1 MYASLVSPLSTSL
14 FTQGIEWGT
23 QLTVAEAQ
31 CRLSVARIRADN
43 SLRGAV
49 FPVAL
54 FSPAGRTVFGAAVE
68 CSSVASGDGPPPPS
82 AISASLSLWRN
93 RRGGVLCIK
102 RAEAGMA
109 PLALFAEEQAIRKLV
124 AFAVEAVQSSSTP
137 AVEAA
142 NALATAAGATVVE
155 SGRRD
160 DRHGVGVLRQPDT
173 ASASSALFSCGPD
186 LSGLAVGLPSS
197 SSSKASPRRLQLYI
211 EHLRVLPL
219 KLSLS
224 FVPAPWHQSG
234 EKIPSKQATG
244 KSLQQPPAGS
254 PGDSGGSGS
263 SGLVRLALSLAHL
276 EGAWVQLRG
285 LELRHPLLAP
295 NALAQVVV
303 SYYVKCVYRV
313 AGPSLYALL
322 TADSVH

>member
-1 MYASLVSPLSTSL
+1 M
-14 FTQGIEWGT
+14 
-23 QLTVAEAQ
+23 AEAQ

-68 CSSVASGDGPPPPS
+68 CSSVAVGAGPPPPS

-102 RAEAGMA
+102 QAEAGMA

-124 AFAVEAVQSSSTP
+124 SFAMEAVHSASTP

-142 NALATAAGATVVE
+142 NALVTAAGATVVE
-155 SGRRD
+155 SGRSD
-160 DRHGVGVLRQPDT
+160 DWHGVGVQRLPGA
-173 ASASSALFSCGPD
+173 ASASFGASSTLFSCGPD
-186 LSGLAVGLPSS
+186 LSGLAVGLSS
-197 SSSKASPRRLQLYI
+197 SSSYKASPRRLQLYI
-211 EHLRVLPL
+211 EHLQVSPL

-234 EKIPSKQATG
+234 EKIPSKRATG
-244 KSLQQPPAGS
+244 RSLQHNPAGS
-254 PGDSGGSGS
+254 PGDSGGRGS

-285 LELRHPLLAP
+285 LEMRHPLLAP
-295 NALAQVVV
+295 NALAQAVV
-303 SYYVKCVYRV
+303 SRYVKCVYIQ
-313 AGPSLYALL
+313 GCPSLYALL